1 MSYIFSILSAAITIY
16 TLLCFLDIILSWFPG
31 AKFTKFGRFI
41 ASITDPYLNL
51 FRGIK
56 WLRVGYLDFSP
67 ILALGLLSLASSVL
81 GSIMVSGRFYVGVA
95 IAQLINIIWSL
106 CSSLLGFLLL
116 LIVVRFIVYLV
127 QGGPAPYG
135 SMWTQLDGFLG
146 NIVSKIASPFY
157 KNQND
162 YKMQLLVSGL
172 VILATIIVGN
182 ILFGILVGLCKSI
195 PF

>member
-1 MSYIFSILSAAITIY
+1 MTIY
-16 TLLCFLDIILSWFPG
+16 TLLCFLEIILSWFPG

-41 ASITDPYLNL
+41 SSITDPYLNL
-51 FRGIK
+51 FRGIR

-67 ILALGLLSLASSVL
+67 ILALGILSLVSSVL
-81 GSIMVSGRFYVGVA
+81 GSIMVSGRFYVGA
-95 IAQLINIIWSL
+95 SIGQIINLVWSL

-116 LIVVRFIVYLV
+116 LIIVRFVVYLV
-127 QGGPAPYG
+127 QKGPAPYG
-135 SMWTQLDGFLG
+135 SMWNQLDGFLG
-146 NIVSKIASPFY
+146 NIVSKVSSPFY

-172 VILATIIVGN
+172 VILATIFVGN
-182 ILFGILVGLCKSI
+182 VLFGILIKLCASL